1 MASGRRASSAKPD
14 TRMVSA
20 GTCSSSASWNRRSN
34 SSARRTGC
42 ISLST
47 VPRGTRVTLHNFLPL
62 LALILNVSLAGITL
76 LRNSGS
82 RLNRLFVYFV
92 GGMAVWNLGVFM
104 LRRAPDEPTAVFW
117 EIVIHTGV
125 IALPAFYYH
134 FVLIFLE
141 STTRHRTSLVVA
153 YTLAIVFNVIN
164 LSGSPLFMSGVKSTY
179 WGWAPATGP
188 LYTPFFIYFNFFL
201 IYGLLLR
208 SYKDV
213 ESSFRRNRATL
224 ILLGTGVS
232 LVGGVIDFARFI
244 LTRFVPAADLVYPM
258 GIPANMIFALMLG
271 TSIVRYRL
279 FDVNV
284 LVKKGAIYL
293 LLRGVLT
300 GTLVTAESYA
310 DWDNVNPLWVILPLG
325 FLLTMLVSPIG
336 QRLEERIERLMFSR
350 RRGCYETLLDLS
362 KRMGSILDFGRLMET
377 LVHGLVRGVPL
388 THCVLMIFDPQ
399 RSAFVV
405 YREDT
410 TVGDGAGIVSIRVD
424 SPIVQWLNQKGRVLV
439 KEEAK
444 LNPEIAAYFE
454 TAENE
459 LDAIKAAL
467 IVPLKIEGKLT
478 GILLV
483 GEKLSGDIFDEQE
496 LEVLAVLANQV
507 AISLENARLYEELSG
522 SNAQLMQAS
531 RLKSQFLASMSHEL
545 RTPLNSIIGFSKVL
559 LNRLDGDLT
568 ERQEVYIRSVH
579 NSGAHLLQLIN
590 GILDFSRIEAGK
602 VEMVSEDL
610 DLHALIDE
618 CIESSTPLAR
628 GKQLKVEKN
637 VPLELPRLAADRTK
651 VKQILLNLLSNAI
664 KFTSQGRV
672 LVGVAAEPGAVRVKV
687 SDTGIGIRAEDLARL
702 FEPFQQLDN
711 PVARSAGG
719 TGLGLAISKKFVEL
733 HGGRIWAE
741 SRENQGSTFHFTLP
755 LI

>member
-1 MASGRRASSAKPD
+1 
-14 TRMVSA
+14 
-20 GTCSSSASWNRRSN
+20 
-34 SSARRTGC
+34 
-42 ISLST
+42 
-47 VPRGTRVTLHNFLPL
+47 VTPHNFLPL
-62 LALILNVSLAGITL
+62 LALVLNVSLAGITL
-76 LRNSGS
+76 FRNPGS
-82 RLNRLFVYFV
+82 RLNRLFTYFV
-92 GGMAVWNLGVFM
+92 GGMAVWNFGVFM
-104 LRRAPDEPTAVFW
+104 LRRSPDEATAVFW

-141 STTRHRTSLVVA
+141 STTRHRTSLFVVYA
-153 YTLAIVFNVIN
+153 LALLFSIVN
-164 LSGSPLFMSGVKSTY
+164 LSGSSLFMSGVNSTY
-179 WGWAPATGP
+179 WGWAPATGL
-188 LYTPFFIYFNFFL
+188 LYTPFFIYFNCFL
-201 IYGLLLR
+201 IYGLLHLVR
-208 SYKDV
+208 TYNDV
-213 ESSFRRNRATL
+213 DSSFRRNRATL
-224 ILLGTGVS
+224 ILLGTLVS
-232 LVGGVIDFARFI
+232 LIGGLIDFARFI
-244 LTRFVPAADLVYPM
+244 LARFVPAADLVYPM
-258 GIPANMIFALMLG
+258 GIPANMVFALMLG

-284 LVKKGAIYL
+284 VVKKGAIYL
-293 LLRGVLT
+293 LLWGVLT
-300 GTLVTAESYA
+300 SVLVAAEQYA
-310 DWDNVNPLWVILPLG
+310 DWDQLNPLWVILPLG
-325 FLLTMLVSPIG
+325 FVMTMLVSPIG
-336 QRLEERIERLMFSR
+336 QRLEERIERVMFSR

-388 THCVLMIFDPQ
+388 THCVLMIYDVQ

-405 YREDT
+405 YREDA
-410 TVGDGAGIVSIRVD
+410 TVGEGVGAVAIRVD
-424 SPIVQWLNQKGRVLV
+424 SRIVQWLNRTGRVLV
-439 KEEAK
+439 KEEVK

-454 TAENE
+454 TAEGE
-459 LDAIKAAL
+459 LDAIKATL

-483 GEKLSGDIFDEQE
+483 GEKLSGDIFDDQE

-507 AISLENARLYEELSG
+507 AISLENARLYEELSE

-559 LNRLDGDLT
+559 LNRFDGELT
-568 ERQEVYIRSVH
+568 ERQETYIRSVH

-602 VEMVSEDL
+602 LEMISEEL
-610 DLHALIDE
+610 DLHELIDE
-618 CIESSTPLAR
+618 CIESSMPLAR
-628 GKQLKVEKN
+628 GKQMKLEKN
-637 VPLELPRLAADRTK
+637 VPLELPSLSGDRTK

-664 KFTSQGRV
+664 KFTAQGRV
-672 LVGVAAEPGAVRVKV
+672 LVSVVAEPDAIRVSV
-687 SDTGIGIRAEDLARL
+687 ADTGIGIREDDLAHL

-711 PVARSAGG
+711 PIARSAGG

-755 LI
+755 LT

>member
-1 MASGRRASSAKPD
+1 M
-14 TRMVSA
+14 
-20 GTCSSSASWNRRSN
+20 
-34 SSARRTGC
+34 
-42 ISLST
+42 
-47 VPRGTRVTLHNFLPL
+47 TLHNFLPL

-76 LRNSGS
+76 FRNPES
-82 RLNRLFVYFV
+82 RLNRLFTYFV
-92 GGMAVWNLGVFM
+92 GGMAVWNFGVFM
-104 LRRAPDEPTAVFW
+104 LRRSPDEATAVFW

-141 STTRHRTSLVVA
+141 STTRHRRSLFVA
-153 YTLAIVFNVIN
+153 YTLALVFSVIN
-164 LSGSPLFMSGVKSTY
+164 LSGSTLFMHGVKSTY
-179 WGWAPATGP
+179 WGWAPATGI
-188 LYTPFFIYFNFFL
+188 LYTPFFVYFNFFL
-201 IYGLLLR
+201 IYGLSHLIR
-208 SYKDV
+208 VYKDV
-213 ESSFRRNRATL
+213 DSSFRRNRATL
-224 ILLGTGVS
+224 ILLGTLVS

-244 LTRFVPAADLVYPM
+244 LARFIPAADLVYPM
-258 GIPANMIFALMLG
+258 GIPANMVFALMLG

-284 LVKKGAIYL
+284 AVKKSAVYL
-293 LLRGVLT
+293 LVWGVLT
-300 GTLVTAESYA
+300 SVLVAAESYA

-325 FLLTMLVSPIG
+325 FVMTMLVSPVG
-336 QRLEERIERLMFSR
+336 QRLEESIERVMFSR

-362 KRMGSILDFGRLMET
+362 KRMGAILDFGRLMET

-388 THCVLMIFDPQ
+388 THCVLMIYDAQ
-399 RSAFVV
+399 RSAFAV
-405 YREDT
+405 YREDAS
-410 TVGDGAGIVSIRVD
+410 VGERGAVAPIRID
-424 SPIVQWLNQKGRVLV
+424 SRIVQWLNQTGRVLV

-454 TAENE
+454 SAENE
-459 LDAIKAAL
+459 LEAINAAL

-483 GEKLSGDIFDEQE
+483 GEKLSGDIFDDQE

-507 AISLENARLYEELSG
+507 AISLENARLYEELSET
-522 SNAQLMQAS
+522 NAELMQAS

-559 LNRLDGDLT
+559 LNRFDGELT
-568 ERQEVYIRSVH
+568 ERQETYIRSVH

-602 VEMVSEDL
+602 LEMVSEEV
-610 DLHALIDE
+610 DLHELIDE
-618 CIESSTPLAR
+618 CIESSMPLAR
-628 GKQLKVEKN
+628 GKHMKVEKN
-637 VPLELPRLAADRTK
+637 VPLELPPLSGDRTK
-651 VKQILLNLLSNAI
+651 IKQILLNLLSNAI
-664 KFTSQGRV
+664 KFTGQGRV
-672 LVGVAAEPGAVRVKV
+672 LVSVVPESDAIRVSVA
-687 SDTGIGIRAEDLARL
+687 DTGIGIREDDLARL

-711 PVARSAGG
+711 PVVRSAGG

-741 SRENQGSTFHFTLP
+741 SRENQGSTFHFTIP
-755 LI
+755 LT

>member
-1 MASGRRASSAKPD
+1 M
-14 TRMVSA
+14 
-20 GTCSSSASWNRRSN
+20 
-34 SSARRTGC
+34 
-42 ISLST
+42 
-47 VPRGTRVTLHNFLPL
+47 TLHNFLPL

-76 LRNSGS
+76 FRNPGS
-82 RLNRLFVYFV
+82 RLNRLFTYFV
-92 GGMAVWNLGVFM
+92 GGMAVWNFGVFM
-104 LRRAPDEPTAVFW
+104 LRRAPDETTAVFW

-141 STTRHRTSLVVA
+141 STTRHRTSLFVV
-153 YTLAIVFNVIN
+153 YMLAIVFSIIN
-164 LSGSPLFMSGVKSTY
+164 LSGSTLFMHGVKSTY
-179 WGWAPATGP
+179 WGWAPATGL
-188 LYTPFFIYFNFFL
+188 LYTPFFVYFNFFL
-201 IYGLLLR
+201 LYGLAHLIR
-208 SYKDV
+208 VYKDV
-213 ESSFRRNRATL
+213 DSSFRRNRATL
-224 ILLGTGVS
+224 ILLGTLVS
-232 LVGGVIDFARFI
+232 LVGGLIDFARFI
-244 LTRFVPAADLVYPM
+244 LARFVPAADLVYPM
-258 GIPANMIFALMLG
+258 GIPANMVFALMLG

-284 LVKKGAIYL
+284 AVKKGAVYL
-293 LLRGVLT
+293 LVWGVVT
-300 GTLVTAESYA
+300 SVLVAAESYA
-310 DWDNVNPLWVILPLG
+310 DWDQMNPLWIILPLG
-325 FLLTMLVSPIG
+325 FVMTMLVSPVG
-336 QRLEERIERLMFSR
+336 QRLEESIERVMFSR

-362 KRMGSILDFGRLMET
+362 KRMGAILDFGRLMET

-388 THCVLMIFDPQ
+388 THCVLTIYDAQ

-410 TVGDGAGIVSIRVD
+410 SVGERGAAAPIR
-424 SPIVQWLNQKGRVLV
+424 SESRIVQWLNQTGRVLV

-454 TAENE
+454 AAESE
-459 LDAIKAAL
+459 LDAIKATL

-483 GEKLSGDIFDEQE
+483 GEKLSGDIFDDQE

-507 AISLENARLYEELSG
+507 AISLENARLYEEISET
-522 SNAQLMQAS
+522 NAELMQAS

-559 LNRLDGDLT
+559 LNRFDGELT
-568 ERQEVYIRSVH
+568 ERQETYIRSVH

-602 VEMVSEDL
+602 LEMISEEV
-610 DLHALIDE
+610 DLHELIDE
-618 CIESSTPLAR
+618 CIETSMPLAR
-628 GKQLKVEKN
+628 GKQMKVEKN
-637 VPLELPRLAADRTK
+637 VPLELPPLSGDRTK

-664 KFTSQGRV
+664 KFTGQGRV
-672 LVGVAAEPGAVRVKV
+672 LVSVVPEPDALRVSVA
-687 SDTGIGIRAEDLARL
+687 DTGIGIREDDLTRL

-711 PVARSAGG
+711 PVVRSAGG

-755 LI
+755 LT

>member
-1 MASGRRASSAKPD
+1 M
-14 TRMVSA
+14 
-20 GTCSSSASWNRRSN
+20 
-34 SSARRTGC
+34 
-42 ISLST
+42 
-47 VPRGTRVTLHNFLPL
+47 TLHNFLPL

-82 RLNRLFVYFV
+82 RLNRLFTYFV

-104 LRRAPDEPTAVFW
+104 LRRSPGRADGRFLGDRDPHGSHRAP
-117 EIVIHTGV
+117 GLL
-125 IALPAFYYH
+125 LPLRPDLPREHDA
-134 FVLIFLE
+134 
-141 STTRHRTSLVVA
+141 SSTSLVVA
-153 YTLAIVFNVIN
+153 YTLAIVFNIIN

-201 IYGLLLR
+201 IYGLLHLVR
-208 SYKDV
+208 VYKDV

-232 LVGGVIDFARFI
+232 LIGGVIDFARFI
-244 LTRFVPAADLVYPM
+244 LTRFVPMADLVYPM

-293 LLRGVLT
+293 LLWGVLT

-310 DWDNVNPLWVILPLG
+310 DWDQMNPLWVILPLG
-325 FLLTMLVSPIG
+325 FILTMLVSPIG

-410 TVGDGAGIVSIRVD
+410 TVGEGAGVVSIRVD

-483 GEKLSGDIFDEQE
+483 GEKLSGDIFDDQE

-507 AISLENARLYEELSG
+507 AISLENARLYEELSN

-559 LNRLDGDLT
+559 LNRLDGELT
-568 ERQEVYIRSVH
+568 ERQETYIRSVH

-602 VEMVSEDL
+602 LEMLSEEI
-610 DLHALIDE
+610 DLHELMDE
-618 CIESSTPLAR
+618 CIESSMPLAR
-628 GKQLKVEKN
+628 GKQLKIEKN
-637 VPLELPRLAADRTK
+637 LPLELPPLSADRTK

-664 KFTSQGRV
+664 KFTAQGRV
-672 LVGVAAEPGAVRVKV
+672 LVSVVAEPDAVRLSVA
-687 SDTGIGIRAEDLARL
+687 DTGIGIREDDLARL

>member
-1 MASGRRASSAKPD
+1 
-14 TRMVSA
+14 
-20 GTCSSSASWNRRSN
+20 
-34 SSARRTGC
+34 
-42 ISLST
+42 
-47 VPRGTRVTLHNFLPL
+47 VTLHNFLPL

-76 LRNSGS
+76 FRNPGS
-82 RLNRLFVYFV
+82 RLNRLFTYFV
-92 GGMAVWNLGVFM
+92 GGMAVWNFGVFM
-104 LRRAPDEPTAVFW
+104 LRRSPDETTAIFW

-141 STTRHRTSLVVA
+141 STTRHRTSLFVA
-153 YTLAIVFNVIN
+153 YTLSLVFSIIN
-164 LSGSPLFMSGVKSTY
+164 LSGSTLFMHGVKSTY
-179 WGWAPATGP
+179 WGWAPATGL
-188 LYTPFFIYFNFFL
+188 LYTPFFVYFNFFL
-201 IYGLLLR
+201 IYGLSHLIR
-208 SYKDV
+208 VYQDV
-213 ESSFRRNRATL
+213 DSSFRRNRATL
-224 ILLGTGVS
+224 ILLGTLVS

-244 LTRFVPAADLVYPM
+244 LVRFVPAADLVYPM
-258 GIPANMIFALMLG
+258 GIPANMVFALMLG

-284 LVKKGAIYL
+284 AVKKGAVYL
-293 LLRGVLT
+293 LVWGVLT
-300 GTLVTAESYA
+300 SVLVAAESYA
-310 DWDNVNPLWVILPLG
+310 DWDQMNPLFIILPLG
-325 FLLTMLVSPIG
+325 FVMTMLVSPVG
-336 QRLEERIERLMFSR
+336 QRLEESIERVMFSR

-362 KRMGSILDFGRLMET
+362 KRMGAILDFGRLMET

-388 THCVLMIFDPQ
+388 THCVLMIYDPM

-405 YREDT
+405 YREDAS
-410 TVGDGAGIVSIRVD
+410 VGERGAAAPIRIDSRIVR
-424 SPIVQWLNQKGRVLV
+424 WLNQTGRVLV

-454 TAENE
+454 AAENE
-459 LDAIKAAL
+459 LDAIKATI

-483 GEKLSGDIFDEQE
+483 GEKLSGDIFDDEE

-507 AISLENARLYEELSG
+507 AISLENARLYEELSET
-522 SNAQLMQAS
+522 NAELMQAS

-559 LNRLDGDLT
+559 LNRFDGELT
-568 ERQEVYIRSVH
+568 ERQETYIRSVH

-602 VEMVSEDL
+602 LEMLSEEI
-610 DLHALIDE
+610 DLHELIDE
-618 CIESSTPLAR
+618 CIESSMPLAR
-628 GKQLKVEKN
+628 GKQMKVEKN
-637 VPLELPRLAADRTK
+637 MPLELPPLSGDRTK
-651 VKQILLNLLSNAI
+651 IKQILLNLLSNAI
-664 KFTSQGRV
+664 KFTGQGRV
-672 LVGVAAEPGAVRVKV
+672 LVSVVPEPDAIRVSVA
-687 SDTGIGIRAEDLARL
+687 DTGIGIREDDLTRL

-711 PVARSAGG
+711 PVVRSAGG

-755 LI
+755 LT

>member
-1 MASGRRASSAKPD
+1 MTP
-14 TRMVSA
+14 
-20 GTCSSSASWNRRSN
+20 
-34 SSARRTGC
+34 
-42 ISLST
+42 
-47 VPRGTRVTLHNFLPL
+47 HNFLPL
-62 LALILNVSLAGITL
+62 LALVLNVSLAGITL
-76 LRNSGS
+76 FRNPGS
-82 RLNRLFVYFV
+82 RLNRLFTYFV
-92 GGMAVWNLGVFM
+92 GGMAVWNFGVFM
-104 LRRAPDEPTAVFW
+104 LRRSPDEATAVFW

-141 STTRHRTSLVVA
+141 STTRHRTSLFVVYA
-153 YTLAIVFNVIN
+153 LALLFSIVN
-164 LSGSPLFMSGVKSTY
+164 LSGSSLFMSGVNSTY
-179 WGWAPATGP
+179 WGWAPATGL
-188 LYTPFFIYFNFFL
+188 LYTPFFVYFNCFL
-201 IYGLLLR
+201 IYGLLHLVR
-208 SYKDV
+208 TYNDV
-213 ESSFRRNRATL
+213 DSSFRRNRATL
-224 ILLGTGVS
+224 ILLGTLVS
-232 LVGGVIDFARFI
+232 LIGGFIDFARFI
-244 LTRFVPAADLVYPM
+244 LARFVPAADLVYPM
-258 GIPANMIFALMLG
+258 GIPANMVFALMLG

-284 LVKKGAIYL
+284 VVKKGAIYL
-293 LLRGVLT
+293 LLWGVLT
-300 GTLVTAESYA
+300 SVLVAAEQYA
-310 DWDNVNPLWVILPLG
+310 DWDQLNPLWVILPLG
-325 FLLTMLVSPIG
+325 FVMTMLVSPIG
-336 QRLEERIERLMFSR
+336 QRLEERIERVMFSR

-388 THCVLMIFDPQ
+388 THCVLMIYDVQ

-405 YREDT
+405 YREDA
-410 TVGDGAGIVSIRVD
+410 TVGEGVGAVAIRVD
-424 SPIVQWLNQKGRVLV
+424 SRIVQWLNRTGRVLV
-439 KEEAK
+439 KEEVK

-454 TAENE
+454 TAEGE
-459 LDAIKAAL
+459 LDAIKATL

-483 GEKLSGDIFDEQE
+483 GEKLSGDIFDDQE

-507 AISLENARLYEELSG
+507 AISLENARLYEELSE

-559 LNRLDGDLT
+559 LNRFDGELT
-568 ERQEVYIRSVH
+568 ERQETYIRSVH

-602 VEMVSEDL
+602 LEMISEEL
-610 DLHALIDE
+610 DLHELIDE
-618 CIESSTPLAR
+618 CIESSMPLAR
-628 GKQLKVEKN
+628 GKQMKLEKN
-637 VPLELPRLAADRTK
+637 VPLELPSLSGDRTK

-664 KFTSQGRV
+664 KFTAQGRI
-672 LVGVAAEPGAVRVKV
+672 LVSVVAEPDAIRVSV
-687 SDTGIGIRAEDLARL
+687 ADTGIGIRDDDLAHL

-711 PVARSAGG
+711 PIARSAGG

-755 LI
+755 LT

>member
-1 MASGRRASSAKPD
+1 M
-14 TRMVSA
+14 
-20 GTCSSSASWNRRSN
+20 
-34 SSARRTGC
+34 
-42 ISLST
+42 
-47 VPRGTRVTLHNFLPL
+47 TLHNFLPL

-76 LRNSGS
+76 FRNPES
-82 RLNRLFVYFV
+82 RLNRLFTYFV
-92 GGMAVWNLGVFM
+92 GGMAVWNFGVFM
-104 LRRAPDEPTAVFW
+104 LRRSPDEATAVFW

-141 STTRHRTSLVVA
+141 STTRHRRSLFVA
-153 YTLAIVFNVIN
+153 YTLALVFSVIN
-164 LSGSPLFMSGVKSTY
+164 LSGSTLFMHGVKSTY
-179 WGWAPATGP
+179 WGWAPATGI
-188 LYTPFFIYFNFFL
+188 LYTPFFVYFNFFL
-201 IYGLLLR
+201 IYGLSHLIR
-208 SYKDV
+208 VYKDV
-213 ESSFRRNRATL
+213 DSSFRRNRATL
-224 ILLGTGVS
+224 ILLGTLVS

-244 LTRFVPAADLVYPM
+244 LARFIPAADLVYPM
-258 GIPANMIFALMLG
+258 GIPANMVFALMLG

-284 LVKKGAIYL
+284 AVKKSAVYL
-293 LLRGVLT
+293 LVWGVLT
-300 GTLVTAESYA
+300 SVLVAAESYA

-325 FLLTMLVSPIG
+325 FVMTMLVSPVG
-336 QRLEERIERLMFSR
+336 QRLEESIERVMFSR

-362 KRMGSILDFGRLMET
+362 KRMGAILDFGRLMET

-388 THCVLMIFDPQ
+388 THCVLMIYDAQ
-399 RSAFVV
+399 RSAFAV
-405 YREDT
+405 YREDAS
-410 TVGDGAGIVSIRVD
+410 VGERGAVAPIRID
-424 SPIVQWLNQKGRVLV
+424 SRIVQWLNQTGRVLV

-454 TAENE
+454 SAENE
-459 LDAIKAAL
+459 LDAINAAL

-483 GEKLSGDIFDEQE
+483 GEKLSGDIFDDQE

-507 AISLENARLYEELSG
+507 AISLENARLYEELSET
-522 SNAQLMQAS
+522 NAELMQAS

-559 LNRLDGDLT
+559 LNRFDGELT
-568 ERQEVYIRSVH
+568 ERQETYIRSVH

-602 VEMVSEDL
+602 LEMISEEV
-610 DLHALIDE
+610 DLHELIDE
-618 CIESSTPLAR
+618 CIESSMPLAR
-628 GKQLKVEKN
+628 GKHMKVEKN
-637 VPLELPRLAADRTK
+637 VPLELPPLSGDRTK
-651 VKQILLNLLSNAI
+651 IKQILLNLLSNAI
-664 KFTSQGRV
+664 KFTGQGRV
-672 LVGVAAEPGAVRVKV
+672 LVSVVPEPDAIRVSVA
-687 SDTGIGIRAEDLARL
+687 DTGIGIREDDLARL

-711 PVARSAGG
+711 PVVRSAGG

-741 SRENQGSTFHFTLP
+741 SRENQGSTFHFTIP
-755 LI
+755 LT

>member
-1 MASGRRASSAKPD
+1 
-14 TRMVSA
+14 
-20 GTCSSSASWNRRSN
+20 
-34 SSARRTGC
+34 
-42 ISLST
+42 
-47 VPRGTRVTLHNFLPL
+47 VTPHNFLPL
-62 LALILNVSLAGITL
+62 LALVLNVSLAGITL
-76 LRNSGS
+76 FRNPGS
-82 RLNRLFVYFV
+82 RLNRLFTYFV
-92 GGMAVWNLGVFM
+92 GGMAVWNFGVFM
-104 LRRAPDEPTAVFW
+104 LRRSPDEATAVFW

-141 STTRHRTSLVVA
+141 STTRHRTSLLVVYA
-153 YTLAIVFNVIN
+153 LALLFSIIN
-164 LSGSPLFMSGVKSTY
+164 LSGSSLFMSGVKSTY
-179 WGWAPATGP
+179 WGWAPATGL
-188 LYTPFFIYFNFFL
+188 LYTPFFVYFNCFL
-201 IYGLLLR
+201 IYGLLHLVR
-208 SYKDV
+208 TYNDV
-213 ESSFRRNRATL
+213 GSSFRRNRATL
-224 ILLGTGVS
+224 ILLGTLVS
-232 LVGGVIDFARFI
+232 LIGGLIDFARFI
-244 LTRFVPAADLVYPM
+244 LARFVPAADLVYPL
-258 GIPANMIFALMLG
+258 GIPANMVFALMLG

-284 LVKKGAIYL
+284 VVKKGAIYL
-293 LLRGVLT
+293 LLWGVLT
-300 GTLVTAESYA
+300 SVLVAAEQYA
-310 DWDNVNPLWVILPLG
+310 DWDELNPLWVILPLG
-325 FLLTMLVSPIG
+325 FVMTMLVSPLG
-336 QRLEERIERLMFSR
+336 QRLEERIERVMFSR

-388 THCVLMIFDPQ
+388 THCVLMIYDAE

-405 YREDT
+405 YREDA
-410 TVGDGAGIVSIRVD
+410 TVGEGVGAVAIRGD
-424 SPIVQWLNQKGRVLV
+424 SRIVQWLNQTGRVLV
-439 KEEAK
+439 KEEVK
-444 LNPEIAAYFE
+444 LNPEIATYFE
-454 TAENE
+454 TAEGE
-459 LDAIKAAL
+459 LDAIKATL
-467 IVPLKIEGKLT
+467 IVPLKIESKLT

-483 GEKLSGDIFDEQE
+483 GEKLSGDIFDDQE

-507 AISLENARLYEELSG
+507 AISLENARLYEELSE

-559 LNRLDGDLT
+559 LNRFDGELT
-568 ERQEVYIRSVH
+568 ERQETYIRSVH

-602 VEMVSEDL
+602 LEMISEEL
-610 DLHALIDE
+610 DLHELIDE
-618 CIESSTPLAR
+618 CIESSMPLAR
-628 GKQLKVEKN
+628 GKQMKLEKN
-637 VPLELPRLAADRTK
+637 VPLELPPLSGDRTK

-664 KFTSQGRV
+664 KFTAQGRV
-672 LVGVAAEPGAVRVKV
+672 LVSVVAEPDAIRASVA
-687 SDTGIGIRAEDLARL
+687 DTGIGIREDDLAHL

-755 LI
+755 LT

>member
-1 MASGRRASSAKPD
+1 M
-14 TRMVSA
+14 TF
-20 GTCSSSASWNRRSN
+20 
-34 SSARRTGC
+34 
-42 ISLST
+42 
-47 VPRGTRVTLHNFLPL
+47 HNFLPL
-62 LALILNVSLAGITL
+62 LALILNVFLAGITL
-76 LRNSGS
+76 FRNPES
-82 RLNRLFVYFV
+82 RLNRLFTYFV
-92 GGMAVWNLGVFM
+92 GGMAVWNFGVFM
-104 LRRAPDEPTAVFW
+104 LRRAPDETTAVFW
-117 EIVIHTGV
+117 EVVIHTGV

-141 STTRHRTSLVVA
+141 RTTRHRTSLLVA
-153 YTLAIVFNVIN
+153 YTLALVFSIIN
-164 LSGSPLFMSGVKSTY
+164 LSGSTLFMHGVKSTY
-179 WGWAPATGP
+179 WGWAPATGI
-188 LYTPFFIYFNFFL
+188 LYTPFFFYFNFFL
-201 IYGLLLR
+201 IYGLSHLIR
-208 SYKDV
+208 IYKDV
-213 ESSFRRNRATL
+213 DSSFRRNRATL
-224 ILLGTGVS
+224 ILLGTLVS

-244 LTRFVPAADLVYPM
+244 LVRFVPAADLVYPM
-258 GIPANMIFALMLG
+258 GIPANMVFALMLG

-284 LVKKGAIYL
+284 AVKKSAVYL
-293 LLRGVLT
+293 LVWGVLT
-300 GTLVTAESYA
+300 SVLVAAESYA
-310 DWDNVNPLWVILPLG
+310 DLDQVNPLWIILPLG
-325 FLLTMLVSPIG
+325 FVMTMLVSPIG
-336 QRLEERIERLMFSR
+336 QRLEEWIERVMFSR

-362 KRMGSILDFGRLMET
+362 KRMGAILDFGRLMET

-388 THCVLMIFDPQ
+388 THCVLMIYDAQ

-405 YREDT
+405 YREDASVGERS
-410 TVGDGAGIVSIRVD
+410 TVAPIRID
-424 SPIVQWLNQKGRVLV
+424 SRIVQWLNQTGRVLV

-454 TAENE
+454 AAENE

-483 GEKLSGDIFDEQE
+483 GEKLSGDIFVDQE

-507 AISLENARLYEELSG
+507 AISLENARLYEELSET
-522 SNAQLMQAS
+522 NAELMQAS

-559 LNRLDGDLT
+559 LNRFDGELT
-568 ERQEVYIRSVH
+568 ERQETYIRSVH

-602 VEMVSEDL
+602 LEMIPEEV
-610 DLHALIDE
+610 DLHELIDE
-618 CIESSTPLAR
+618 CIESSMPLAR
-628 GKQLKVEKN
+628 GKQMKVEKN
-637 VPLELPRLAADRTK
+637 VPLELPPLSGDRTK
-651 VKQILLNLLSNAI
+651 IKQILLNLLSNAI
-664 KFTSQGRV
+664 KFTGQGRV
-672 LVGVAAEPGAVRVKV
+672 LVSVVAEPDAVRVSV
-687 SDTGIGIRAEDLARL
+687 ADTGIGIREDDLARL

-711 PVARSAGG
+711 PVVRSAGG

-755 LI
+755 LT

>member
-1 MASGRRASSAKPD
+1 
-14 TRMVSA
+14 
-20 GTCSSSASWNRRSN
+20 
-34 SSARRTGC
+34 
-42 ISLST
+42 
-47 VPRGTRVTLHNFLPL
+47 VTPHNFLPL
-62 LALILNVSLAGITL
+62 LALVLNVSLAGITL
-76 LRNSGS
+76 FRNPGS
-82 RLNRLFVYFV
+82 RLNRLFTYFV
-92 GGMAVWNLGVFM
+92 GGMAVWNFGVFM
-104 LRRAPDEPTAVFW
+104 LRRSPDEATAVFW

-141 STTRHRTSLVVA
+141 STTRHRTSLLVVYA
-153 YTLAIVFNVIN
+153 LALLFSIIN
-164 LSGSPLFMSGVKSTY
+164 LSGSSLFMSGVKSTY
-179 WGWAPATGP
+179 WGWAPATGL
-188 LYTPFFIYFNFFL
+188 LYTPFFVYFNCFL
-201 IYGLLLR
+201 IYGLLHLVR
-208 SYKDV
+208 TYNDV
-213 ESSFRRNRATL
+213 GSSFRRNRATL
-224 ILLGTGVS
+224 ILLGTLVS
-232 LVGGVIDFARFI
+232 LIGGLIDFARFI
-244 LTRFVPAADLVYPM
+244 LARFVPAADLVYPL
-258 GIPANMIFALMLG
+258 GIPANMVFALMLG

-284 LVKKGAIYL
+284 VVKKGAIYL
-293 LLRGVLT
+293 LLWGVLT
-300 GTLVTAESYA
+300 SVLVAAEQYA
-310 DWDNVNPLWVILPLG
+310 DWDELNPLWVILPLG
-325 FLLTMLVSPIG
+325 FVMTMLVSPLG
-336 QRLEERIERLMFSR
+336 QRLEERIERVMFSR

-388 THCVLMIFDPQ
+388 THCVLMIYDAE

-405 YREDT
+405 YREDA
-410 TVGDGAGIVSIRVD
+410 TVGEGVGAVAIRGD
-424 SPIVQWLNQKGRVLV
+424 SRIVQWLNQTGRVLV
-439 KEEAK
+439 KEEVK
-444 LNPEIAAYFE
+444 LNPEIATYFE
-454 TAENE
+454 TAEGE
-459 LDAIKAAL
+459 LDAIKATL
-467 IVPLKIEGKLT
+467 IVPLKIESKLT

-483 GEKLSGDIFDEQE
+483 GEKLSGDIFDDQE

-507 AISLENARLYEELSG
+507 AISLENARLYEELSE

-559 LNRLDGDLT
+559 LNRFDGELT
-568 ERQEVYIRSVH
+568 ERQETYIRSVH

-602 VEMVSEDL
+602 LEMISEEL
-610 DLHALIDE
+610 DLHELIDE
-618 CIESSTPLAR
+618 CIESSIPLAR
-628 GKQLKVEKN
+628 GKQMKLEKN
-637 VPLELPRLAADRTK
+637 VPLELPPLSGDRTK

-664 KFTSQGRV
+664 KFTAQGRV
-672 LVGVAAEPGAVRVKV
+672 LVSVVAEPDAIRVSV
-687 SDTGIGIRAEDLARL
+687 ADTGIGIREDDLAHL

-755 LI
+755 LT